1 MYTIYAMNKNR
12 AGIGIIQP
20 QDYKAFIP
28 KPLPP
33 KPQLNLDRE
42 TIELLSKADTAIGRL
57 SGISEALPNPELFV
71 AMYVRKEAVL
81 SSQIEGTESSL
92 EDILEYESEN
102 RPKTLPNDVV
112 EVVNYVKAMNYGFDR
127 IDELPLSLRLIK
139 EIHNELMQ
147 GVRGGDK
154 TPGKFRKTQN
164 WVGPKGCT
172 LDNARFVPPPPHEMM
187 QALGELETYMHSKF
201 NYPLLIEC
209 GLIHFQFE
217 TIHPFLD
224 GNGRIGRLLITFF
237 LCHKE
242 ILRKPLLYL
251 SHYFKQNRLEY
262 YDRLMAVREKGD
274 FESWIKFFLRG
285 VASVAEEAC
294 NTSNKIIDLKNQ
306 DKNKI
311 IKTYKE
317 ASKAAVFY
325 EKIFDRPVI
334 SINDIV
340 KIMNTTFPTATG
352 ICKKLTELDILKE
365 ITGKERNKLFAYKK
379 YLDIL
384 KKETAT

>member
-1 MYTIYAMNKNR
+1 MDSKR
-12 AGIGIIQP
+12 AGLIVNQP
-20 QDYKAFIP
+20 QNYKAFIP
-28 KPLPP
+28 NSLPP
-33 KPQLNLDRE
+33 KPQLNLDNE
-42 TIELLSKADTAIGRL
+42 TIEILSKADTAIGRL
-57 SGISEALPNPELFV
+57 SGISEALPNPDLFV

-92 EDILEYESEN
+92 EDILEYESES

-112 EVVNYVKAMNYGFDR
+112 EVVNYVKAMNHGLNR
-127 IDELPLSLRLIK
+127 INELPLSLRLIK
-139 EIHNELMQ
+139 EIHAELMK

-154 TPGKFRKTQN
+154 TPGEFRKSQN
-164 WVGPKGCT
+164 WIGPKGCN
-172 LDNARFVPPPPHEMM
+172 LSNARFVPPPPHEMM
-187 QALGELETYMHSKF
+187 QSLGNLENYMHSKF
-201 NYPLLIEC
+201 SYPLLIEC

-262 YDRLMAVREKGD
+262 YDRFMAVREKGD
-274 FESWIKFFLRG
+274 FESWVKFFLRG
-285 VASVAEEAC
+285 VANVAEEAC
-294 NTSNKIIDLKNQ
+294 ETSSKIINVKNQ

-311 IKTYKE
+311 IETYRETSKT
-317 ASKAAVFY
+317 AIFY
-325 EKIFDRPVI
+325 EKLFDRPII
-334 SINDIV
+334 SINDIA
-340 KIMNTTFPTATG
+340 KIMNTTFPTATD
-352 ICKKLTELDILKE
+352 ICRKLMGLDILKE

-384 KKETAT
+384 KQGTET

>member
-1 MYTIYAMNKNR
+1 MDNSR
-12 AGIGIIQP
+12 AGISVTQP
-20 QDYKAFIP
+20 HNYKAFIP
-28 KPLPP
+28 NPLPP
-33 KPQLNLDRE
+33 KPQLNLDSE
-42 TIELLSKADTAIGRL
+42 TIEILSKANTAIGRL
-57 SGISEALPNPELFV
+57 SGISEALPNPDLFV

-92 EDILEYESEN
+92 EDVLEYESEN

-112 EVVNYVKAMNYGFDR
+112 EVVNYVKAINYGLKR
-127 IDELPLSLRLIK
+127 INDLPLSLRLIK
-139 EIHNELMQ
+139 EIHAELMQ

-154 TPGKFRKTQN
+154 TPGEFRKTQN
-164 WVGPKGCT
+164 WLGSKGCT
-172 LDNARFVPPPPHEMM
+172 LNNARFIPPPPHEMI
-187 QALGELETYMHSKF
+187 QVLGELEKYMHFKF
-201 NYPLLIEC
+201 SYPLLIEC

-251 SHYFKQNRLEY
+251 SHYFKQNRVEY
-262 YDRLMAVREKGD
+262 YDKLMAVREEGD
-274 FESWIKFFLRG
+274 FESWIKFFLQG
-285 VASVAEEAC
+285 IANVAEEAC
-294 NTSNKIIDLKNQ
+294 ETSNKIIDLKKK

-311 IKTYKE
+311 IESYKE
-317 ASKAAVFY
+317 TSKVAIFH
-325 EKIFDRPVI
+325 EKLFDKPVV
-334 SINDIV
+334 SINDIA
-340 KIMNTTFPTATG
+340 KIMNTTFPTASD
-352 ICKKLTELDILKE
+352 ICMKLVEADMLKE

-384 KKETAT
+384 KQEAS